1 MSDLVITGATVL
13 LHTAAGEVEFVSGKT
28 LVIAGGVFTVVDDA
42 DSPDARAAVEAAIRA
57 GGEAAGAL
65 IDAAGMVAMPGFINC
80 HTHSPMVMF
89 RGAAEDVPESR
100 WFNEFIWPMEVNL
113 TDEDVEIAAWLAT
126 AEMIRS
132 GVTTFADHYFS
143 MPSIA
148 KVVDGSGLRA
158 VLGATYFSSDG
169 AAGLAQSLGFAL
181 EYREASGGRI
191 TTALA
196 PHATYTVNDADL
208 AATSAAALE
217 HDLLV
222 HIHASEDRHQMKHS
236 RERFGH
242 TPIETLRRAGML
254 ETRLLIAHG
263 IGIVAE
269 DLPLLAAGSG
279 RIGFG
284 SAPRGYLKNGF
295 DTTPVRLIDSF
306 GIPVGLATDG
316 AASNNTLDVW
326 EAMTFMNLTQK
337 ARENDQTY
345 MTSRQV
351 LGHATTKSAAAV
363 QLGDTIGS
371 IAPGRKADLIL
382 VDLSDPRSQP
392 VHDYAN
398 TIVHSARSSDV
409 DTTIVDGRVLMRHK
423 KILTIDVP
431 AVIAE
436 LAPRLARLTDRSHG
450 TSIQDYDA

>member
-1 MSDLVITGATVL
+1 MSALADLVITGSTVL
-13 LHTAAGEVEFVSGKT
+13 LHDEAGVVQFVPDT
-28 LVIAGGVFTVVDDA
+28 TIAITDGVFTAITDA
-42 DSPDARAAVEAAIRA
+42 ATAPPPAIETIDAR
-57 GGEAAGAL
+57 
-65 IDAAGMVAMPGFINC
+65 GMVAMPGFINC

-113 TDEDVEIAAWLAT
+113 TEEDVEVATWLAA

-143 MPSIA
+143 MPAIA
-148 KVVDGSGLRA
+148 RVVDGSGLRA
-158 VLGATYFSSDG
+158 VLGSTYFSTDG
-169 AAGLAQSLGFAL
+169 EAGLERSLAFAL
-181 EYREASGGRI
+181 EYAGASGGRI

-196 PHATYTVNDADL
+196 PHAPYTVNDADL
-208 AATSAAALE
+208 EATSIAALE

-242 TPIETLRRAGML
+242 TPIETLRRAGL
-254 ETRLLIAHG
+254 LDNRLLIAHG
-263 IGIVAE
+263 IGIVPE
-269 DLPLLAAGSG
+269 DLPLLVSGSG
-279 RIGFG
+279 SIGFG

-326 EAMTFMNLTQK
+326 EAMTFMSLTQK

-345 MTSRQV
+345 MTSREV

-363 QLGDTIGS
+363 QLGDAIGS
-371 IAPGRKADLIL
+371 IAVGRRADLIL
-382 VDLSDPRSQP
+382 VDMSDPRSQP
-392 VHDYAN
+392 IHDYAT
-398 TIVHSARSSDV
+398 TIVHSTRSSDV
-409 DTTIVDGRVLMRHK
+409 DTTIVDGRVLMRGK
-423 KILTIDVP
+423 KLTTIDVP
-431 AVIAE
+431 AIVAE